1 MAALDS
7 ASRTACHSR
16 RDLANET
23 PMAAQPPSPAARSRA
38 AAYLSLVFGA
48 AAAVVFLWFLYKVM
62 SAVLILFFAL
72 VVTIALAAPVRWF
85 MRRGLKRKA
94 AAALTFA
101 LFLGTVVTLSALII
115 PKVASQIVLL
125 VKGFPKL
132 VADLNAQVAALFVR
146 YPELQ
151 GLMAADA
158 EALDGV
164 VPSPA
169 QLFGGA
175 LGISLSLL
183 AFIALLVVFLS
194 FVLYTLLDPM
204 PVLRGYLGSLPAD
217 YRRQGARA
225 LARASRAVVGWTKAS
240 LILGIIEGVAVFI
253 FLTLM
258 DVPGALV
265 WAALA
270 FFAEFI
276 PRIGGYVMAAPPILI
291 SVTIGPMTAVWVA
304 LFYLVSNELLG
315 NVVAPR
321 IRGTTMQ
328 LHPVLL
334 LFFTLAFALAFGLL
348 GAVVATPAAA
358 FFSAYYGE
366 FYLKRGAATA

>member
-1 MAALDS
+1 MAAL
-7 ASRTACHSR
+7 
-16 RDLANET
+16 
-23 PMAAQPPSPAARSRA
+23 PPSPALRSRA

-48 AAAVVFLWFLYKVM
+48 AAAVVVLWFLYKVM
-62 SAVLILFFAL
+62 TAVLILFFAL
-72 VVTIALAAPVRWF
+72 VVTIALGAPVRWF
-85 MRRGLKRKA
+85 VRRGMKRKLA
-94 AAALTFA
+94 AVLTFT

-115 PKVASQIVLL
+115 PKMASQIVLL
-125 VKGFPKL
+125 AKRLPSFIAG
-132 VADLNAQVAALFVR
+132 LNEQIAALFAR

-151 GLMAADA
+151 GVMAADA
-158 EALDGV
+158 SALEGV
-164 VPSPA
+164 VPPVGE
-169 QLFGGA
+169 LFGGA
-175 LGISLSLL
+175 LGVSLSLL
-183 AFIALLVVFLS
+183 AFVALVIVFLS

-204 PVLRGYLGSLPAD
+204 PVLRGYLGSLPSD
-217 YRRQGARA
+217 YRRPGARA

-240 LILGIIEGVAVFI
+240 LILGVIESIAVFV
-253 FLTLM
+253 FLTWM

-291 SVTIGPMTAVWVA
+291 ALAIGPMTALWVG
-304 LFYLVSNELLG
+304 LFYLISNEILG

-366 FYLKRGAATA
+366 FYLKRRPATA

>member
-1 MAALDS
+1 MQ
-7 ASRTACHSR
+7 SRV
-16 RDLANET
+16 
-23 PMAAQPPSPAARSRA
+23 
-38 AAYLSLVFGA
+38 AAYLALVFGA
-48 AAAVVFLWFLYKVM
+48 AAAVVVLWFLYKVM
-62 SAVLILFFAL
+62 TAVLLLFFAL

-85 MRRGLKRKA
+85 MRRGIPRKLAAVLTFTIFLGVVVALVALIAPMVAAQIVRLLKR
-94 AAALTFA
+94 
-101 LFLGTVVTLSALII
+101 
-115 PKVASQIVLL
+115 
-125 VKGFPKL
+125 FPDFIN
-132 VADLNAQVAALFVR
+132 DLNQQMAAVFAQ

-151 GLMAADA
+151 GLIAADA
-158 EALDGV
+158 GALDGV
-164 VPSPA
+164 VPSVGH
-169 QLFGGA
+169 LFGGA
-175 LGISLSLL
+175 LGVSLSLL
-183 AFIALLVVFLS
+183 AFLALLVIFLS

-204 PVLRGYLGSLPAD
+204 PVIRGYLGSLPTD
-217 YRRQGARA
+217 YRRPGARA

-240 LILGIIEGVAVFI
+240 LILGVIEATAVFI
-253 FLTLM
+253 FLTWM

-291 SVTIGPMTAVWVA
+291 SLTLGPMTALWVA
-304 LFYLVSNELLG
+304 LFYLASNELLG

-328 LHPVLL
+328 IHPVLL

-348 GAVVATPAAA
+348 GAIVATPAAA

-366 FYLKRGAATA
+366 FYLKRGVAGRV

>member
-1 MAALDS
+1 MAAL
-7 ASRTACHSR
+7 
-16 RDLANET
+16 
-23 PMAAQPPSPAARSRA
+23 PPSPALRSRA

-48 AAAVVFLWFLYKVM
+48 AAAVVVLWFLYKVM
-62 SAVLILFFAL
+62 TAVLILFFAL
-72 VVTIALAAPVRWF
+72 VVTIALGAPVRWF
-85 MRRGLKRKA
+85 VARGMKRKLA
-94 AAALTFA
+94 AILTFT
-101 LFLGTVVTLSALII
+101 LFLGTVVSLSALII
-115 PKVASQIVLL
+115 PRMASQIVLL
-125 VKGFPKL
+125 VKRLPSF
-132 VADLNAQVAALFVR
+132 VADLNEQIAALFVR

-151 GLMAADA
+151 GMMATDA
-158 EALDGV
+158 SALEGV
-164 VPSPA
+164 VPPVGD
-169 QLFGGA
+169 LFGGA
-175 LGISLSLL
+175 LGVSLSLL
-183 AFIALLVVFLS
+183 AFVALLVVFLS

-204 PVLRGYLGSLPAD
+204 PVVRGYLGSLPTD
-217 YRRQGARA
+217 YRKPGARA

-240 LILGIIEGVAVFI
+240 LILGVIESIAVFL
-253 FLTLM
+253 FLTWM

-291 SVTIGPMTAVWVA
+291 SLAIGPMTALWVG
-304 LFYLVSNELLG
+304 LFYLISNEILG

-328 LHPVLL
+328 IHPVLL

-358 FFSAYYGE
+358 FFSAYYAE
-366 FYLKRGAATA
+366 FYLKRRPATA

>member
-1 MAALDS
+1 MS
-7 ASRTACHSR
+7 G
-16 RDLANET
+16 
-23 PMAAQPPSPAARSRA
+23 AQPVPIRSRA
-38 AAYLSLVFGA
+38 AAYVALVLA
-48 AAAVVFLWFLYKVM
+48 AGGAVVVLWFLYKVM
-62 SAVLILFFAL
+62 TAVLILFFAL

-85 MRRGLKRKA
+85 MRRGLPRKLA
-94 AAALTFA
+94 AVLTFTI
-101 LFLGTVVTLSALII
+101 FLGVVVALVALIA
-115 PKVASQIVLL
+115 PMVAAQIVLL
-125 VKGFPKL
+125 LKRLPVFIN
-132 VADLNAQVAALFVR
+132 DLNQQMAALFVQ

-151 GLMAADA
+151 GLLAADA
-158 EALDGV
+158 SALDRV
-164 VPSPA
+164 VPPVGD
-169 QLFGGA
+169 LFGGA
-175 LGISLSLL
+175 LGVSLSLL
-183 AFIALLVVFLS
+183 AFIALLIVFLS

-217 YRRQGARA
+217 YRRPGARA

-240 LILGIIEGVAVFI
+240 LILGVIEGIAVFI
-253 FLTLM
+253 FLTWM
-258 DVPGALV
+258 GVPGALV

-291 SVTIGPMTAVWVA
+291 SLTLGPMTALWVA
-304 LFYLVSNELLG
+304 LFYLVSNEILG

-358 FFSAYYGE
+358 FFSAYYSE
-366 FYLKRGAATA
+366 FYLKRGASARV

>member
-1 MAALDS
+1 MAAL
-7 ASRTACHSR
+7 
-16 RDLANET
+16 
-23 PMAAQPPSPAARSRA
+23 PPSPALRSRA

-48 AAAVVFLWFLYKVM
+48 AAAVVVLWFLYKVM
-62 SAVLILFFAL
+62 TAVLILFFAL
-72 VVTIALAAPVRWF
+72 VVTIALGAPVRWF
-85 MRRGLKRKA
+85 VKRGMKRKL
-94 AAALTFA
+94 AAALTFT

-115 PKVASQIVLL
+115 PKMASQIVLL
-125 VKGFPKL
+125 AKRLPSFIV
-132 VADLNAQVAALFVR
+132 DLNEQMAALFVR

-151 GLMAADA
+151 GVMAADA
-158 EALDGV
+158 TALDGV
-164 VPSPA
+164 VPPVGE
-169 QLFGGA
+169 LFGGA
-175 LGISLSLL
+175 LGVSLSLL
-183 AFIALLVVFLS
+183 AFVALLVVFLS

-204 PVLRGYLGSLPAD
+204 PVLRGYLGSLPSD
-217 YRRQGARA
+217 HRRPGARA
-225 LARASRAVVGWTKAS
+225 LSRASRAVVGWTKAS
-240 LILGIIEGVAVFI
+240 LILGMIESVAVFI
-253 FLTLM
+253 FLTWM

-276 PRIGGYVMAAPPILI
+276 PRIGGYVMAAPPVLI
-291 SVTIGPMTAVWVA
+291 SLAIGPMTALWVG
-304 LFYLVSNELLG
+304 LFYLISNEILG

-321 IRGTTMQ
+321 VRGATMQ
-328 LHPVLL
+328 IHPVLL